1 MNKIKSFIVSI
12 ILTSFFWSFSFVY
25 SQAPPPREIKDIN
38 GFLNLKSLTEEQ
50 KQILIDERQKINKS
64 RIDFRKSLTK
74 EQKAI
79 LTNSK
84 LTEEERRSKLV
95 ASFSKNQKT
104 LIRESEK
111 RVRKM
116 ASKIRPTL
124 TEKQKKE
131 IRGMKMRNNRF
142 KTGDSRGTRF
152 DKEKI
157 KDRKNP
163 PFKPKRPF
171 DLKRKID

>member
-1 MNKIKSFIVSI
+1 MIKIKSFIVSF

-25 SQAPPPREIKDIN
+25 SQVPPPREIQDAN
-38 GFLNLKSLTEEQ
+38 DFLNLKTLTEEQ

-64 RIDFRKSLTK
+64 RIDFRNSLTK

-84 LTEEERRSKLV
+84 LTKEQRRSNLV
-95 ASFSKNQKT
+95 RSFSKNQKN

-111 RVRKM
+111 RVRRM

-131 IRGMKMRNNRF
+131 IRGIRMRNNRF
-142 KTGDSRGTRF
+142 KTGDSRGTKF
-152 DKEKI
+152 NKDKI
-157 KDRKNP
+157 KDRKKP
-163 PFKPKRPF
+163 PFKPKKPY
-171 DLKRKID
+171 DPKRKID

>member
-1 MNKIKSFIVSI
+1 MNKIKSFLVSF
-12 ILTSFFWSFSFVY
+12 ILTSFFWAFSFVY
-25 SQAPPPREIKDIN
+25 SQGLPPPGGVID
-38 GFLNLKSLTEEQ
+38 FLNLKTLTEEQ

-64 RIDFRKSLTK
+64 RIEFRNSLTK

-84 LTEEERRSKLV
+84 LTKEQRRSKLV
-95 ASFSKNQKT
+95 RSFSKNQKN
-104 LIRESEK
+104 LIRQSEK
-111 RVRKM
+111 RVRSM

-131 IRGMKMRNNRF
+131 IRGIRMRNNRF

-152 DKEKI
+152 NKDKN
-157 KDRKNP
+157 KDRKKP
-163 PFKPKRPF
+163 PFKPKKTY
-171 DLKRKID
+171 DTKRKID